1 MLGTI
6 VTIKFNYLLV
16 MVPEYVGRRLGAEL
30 HSASEIYGAAFIN
43 MKVRSAKYGRRWHCQ
58 QETPMK
64 NSRRVTEKN
73 KNGKR
78 NEMRLCI
85 ERMGGIGKRNA
96 VKTSQTRAKLTG
108 RPHR

>member
-1 MLGTI
+1 
-6 VTIKFNYLLV
+6 

-64 NSRRVTEKN
+64 NADESPKR
-73 KNGKR
+73 NGK
-78 NEMRLCI
+78 EKCI
-85 ERMGGIGKRNA
+85 ERGGIRKSNAWRKNA
-96 VKTSQTRAKLTG
+96 VKTSQTRPKLTG
-108 RPHR
+108 WSHR

>member
-1 MLGTI
+1 
-6 VTIKFNYLLV
+6 

-64 NSRRVTEKN
+64 NSRRVTEK
-73 KNGKR
+73 KTESIK
-78 NEMRLCI
+78 M
-85 ERMGGIGKRNA
+85 ERE
-96 VKTSQTRAKLTG
+96 TRWG
-108 RPHR
+108 CV